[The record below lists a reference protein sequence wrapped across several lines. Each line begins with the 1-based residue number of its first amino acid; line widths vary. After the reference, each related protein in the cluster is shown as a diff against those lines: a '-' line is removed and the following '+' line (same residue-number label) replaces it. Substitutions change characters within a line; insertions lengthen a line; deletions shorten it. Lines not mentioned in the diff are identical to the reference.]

1 MFYFLIN
8 DSILEIAEY
17 CKKFHSSITH
27 FADQTFISTSRKFKD
42 PLQEAKKKKWEKLK
56 LKIIKLINVI
66 SLLEKMI
73 LLNKILWEE
82 TKNRL
87 EKGEKLVFGK

>member
-8 DSILEIAEY
+8 DSILEIVEY

-42 PLQEAKKKKWEKLK
+42 PLQEAKKKKKK
-56 LKIIKLINVI
+56 KR
-66 SLLEKMI
+66 
-73 LLNKILWEE
+73 
-82 TKNRL
+82 KN
-87 EKGEKLVFGK
+87 

>member
-8 DSILEIAEY
+8 DSILEIVEY

-42 PLQEAKKKKWEKLK
+42 PLQEAKKKNEKKLK
-56 LKIIKLINVI
+56 LKIIKLINVT

-73 LLNKILWEE
+73 LLNKIL
-82 TKNRL
+82 
-87 EKGEKLVFGK
+87 

>member
-1 MFYFLIN
+1 MFHFLIN

-42 PLQEAKKKKWEKLK
+42 PLQEAKKKKKNEKKLK
-56 LKIIKLINVI
+56 LKIIKLINVT

-73 LLNKILWEE
+73 LLNKIL
-82 TKNRL
+82 
-87 EKGEKLVFGK
+87 